1 MNNNNSK
8 NKQKKSQEQI
18 WKEKLQSGDKE
29 TFKQAIKEIREFGNI
44 KILPALIE
52 NYSQQTNPAFKKELS
67 SLLSDIKRQEAAQIL
82 FQYIMDQNYSH
93 IKKDLLSILW
103 QSRLDY
109 SQFVPQLIE
118 IFINEPLDMAF
129 EAFTVIEYIEK
140 PIDKTVA
147 RQNIEKLKNSLRT
160 IDEKK
165 KFLLVDLVNM
175 LKKWT

>member
-1 MNNNNSK
+1 MDNKNTK

-18 WKEKLQSGDKE
+18 WKEKLQSGDIE
-29 TFKQAIKEIREFGNI
+29 TFKEAIKEIREFGNI
-44 KILPALIE
+44 KILPTLIE
-52 NYSQQTNPAFKKELS
+52 NFSQQTDITKKKELT
-67 SLLSDIKRQEAAQIL
+67 SLLSDIKHQEAAQIL
-82 FQYIMDQNYSH
+82 FQYILDKNYSH

-140 PIDKTVA
+140 PIDKNIA
-147 RQNIEKLKNSLRT
+147 QQNIDKLKNSLRT

-165 KFLLVDLVNM
+165 KFLLVDLVNK